1 MSATPGTARA
11 TGANRRE
18 GFDGA
23 AAVTRSL
30 LGWGVVVGPFYLIV
44 SLVQVPFNP
53 GFDLTRHPL
62 SLLMQGDMGWVQMTN
77 LILSG
82 LMVIAAAVG
91 FLRAPDRPRVTG
103 WLVAVYGV
111 CLVGSGIFPPDPM
124 AGFPAG
130 SEMATTLGVSGLLHF
145 AFGAVGFV
153 TLGIA
158 AIAYGSRSARLGER
172 GWAIGCRV
180 AGAVII
186 LGFFG
191 GAALSAGPAG
201 VASLWLTVL
210 VGWAWL
216 AAASVHTY
224 RTVPHPDAARRVT
237 AAHDGPTG

>member
-1 MSATPGTARA
+1 MSASSGAPRA
-11 TGANRRE
+11 TRTTRPA

-30 LGWGVVVGPFYLIV
+30 LGWGVVAGPFYLIV

-62 SLLMQGDMGWVQMTN
+62 SLLMLGDAGWIQMTN

-82 LMVIAAAVG
+82 LMVSAAAVG
-91 FLRAPDRPRVTG
+91 FLRAPDRARVAG

-124 AGFPAG
+124 AGFPPG
-130 SEMATTLGVSGLLHF
+130 SEMATTLGLSGLLHF
-145 AFGAVGFV
+145 AFGAAGFV

-158 AIAYGSRSARLGER
+158 AIAYGSRSARLGQR

-224 RTVPHPDAARRVT
+224 RAVPHPDAARRVT
-237 AAHDGPTG
+237 TADGPAA